1 LAGLIRRPVAP
12 APRGLSVVPQV
23 EKSHDAPVMLEID
36 PARTA
41 VVLLDYQNYNVHPDG
56 YWAKAIPGSAERA
69 TPAVA
74 RTAEVLA
81 SVREAG
87 ITVIHVQN
95 AWRDGHPDVNPYT
108 PWQADAKAAGR
119 STEGTWGI
127 EFVEPLAPIADE
139 LVVRKRGVSGF
150 AGTELDRLLHIR
162 DISTLVIAG
171 IVTNFAAE
179 GTARDASDRGY
190 RVIVLADCC
199 ESVTDEM
206 HQFAITQILPAIG
219 EVVTAADFRH
229 TLDAQP

>member
-1 LAGLIRRPVAP
+1 VLQP
-12 APRGLSVVPQV
+12 
-23 EKSHDAPVMLEID
+23 ETSHDASVTLQID

-41 VVLLDYQNYNVHPDG
+41 LVLLDYQNYNVHPDG
-56 YWAKAIPGSAERA
+56 YWAQAAPGSAERA
-69 TPAVA
+69 APAVA
-74 RTAEVLA
+74 RTTEVLTA
-81 SVREAG
+81 ARGAG

-95 AWRDGHPDVNPYT
+95 AWRDGHPDVNPHT

-127 EFVEPLAPIADE
+127 DFVEALAPIQGE
-139 LVVRKRGVSGF
+139 LVVRKRAVSGF
-150 AGTELDRLLHIR
+150 AGTELDRLLHIH
-162 DISTLVIAG
+162 DLSTLVIAG

-206 HQFAITQILPAIG
+206 HQFSITQILPFIG
-219 EVVTAADFRH
+219 EVATAADFKESVAATRS
-229 TLDAQP
+229 DVRS

>member
-1 LAGLIRRPVAP
+1 VLR
-12 APRGLSVVPQV
+12 V
-23 EKSHDAPVMLEID
+23 EISHDAPVTLQID
-36 PARTA
+36 PDRTA
-41 VVLLDYQNYNVHPDG
+41 LILLDYQNYNVHPDG
-56 YWAKAIPGSAERA
+56 YWAQTIPGSAERA
-69 TPAVA
+69 APAVA
-74 RTAEVLA
+74 RTADVLNA
-81 SVREAG
+81 ARTAG

-95 AWRDGHPDVNPYT
+95 AWRDGHPDVNSHT

-127 EFVEPLAPIADE
+127 EFVEALAPNAGE

-150 AGTELDRLLHIR
+150 AGTELDRLLHTH

-179 GTARDASDRGY
+179 GTARDASDRDY

-219 EVVTAADFRH
+219 EVVTAADFQESVAAIRS
-229 TLDAQP
+229 ARS

>member
-1 LAGLIRRPVAP
+1 MTL
-12 APRGLSVVPQV
+12 Q
-23 EKSHDAPVMLEID
+23 ID

-41 VVLLDYQNYNVHPDG
+41 LILLDYQNYNVHPDG
-56 YWAKAIPGSAERA
+56 YWAQAIPGSAERA
-69 TPAVA
+69 APAVT
-74 RTAEVLA
+74 RTAEVLTA
-81 SVREAG
+81 ARGAG

-95 AWRDGHPDVNPYT
+95 AWRDGHPDVNPHT
-108 PWQADAKAAGR
+108 PWQADAKSAGR
-119 STEGTWGI
+119 STEGTWGV
-127 EFVEPLAPIADE
+127 EFVEALAPTAGE

-150 AGTELDRLLHIR
+150 AGTELDRLLQIH

-206 HQFAITQILPAIG
+206 HLFAITQILPAIG
-219 EVVTAADFRH
+219 QVVTAADFRQ
-229 TLDAQP
+229 AVKARA

>member
-1 LAGLIRRPVAP
+1 VTLQL
-12 APRGLSVVPQV
+12 
-23 EKSHDAPVMLEID
+23 DA
-36 PARTA
+36 ARTA
-41 VVLLDYQNYNVHPDG
+41 LILLDYQNYNVHPDG
-56 YWAKAIPGSAERA
+56 YWAQTIPGSAERA
-69 TPAVA
+69 APAVA

-81 SVREAG
+81 AARAAG

-95 AWRDGHPDVNPYT
+95 AWRYGHPDVNPHT

-127 EFVEPLAPIADE
+127 EFIEALAPLAGEP
-139 LVVRKRGVSGF
+139 VVRKRAVSGF
-150 AGTELDRLLHIR
+150 AATELERLLLIL

-206 HQFAITQILPAIG
+206 HEFSITQILPFIG
-219 EVVTAADFRH
+219 EVVTAADFKTAVAVMRS
-229 TLDAQP
+229 ARN

>member
-1 LAGLIRRPVAP
+1 VA
-12 APRGLSVVPQV
+12 LQ
-23 EKSHDAPVMLEID
+23 ID
-36 PARTA
+36 PARTDL
-41 VVLLDYQNYNVHPDG
+41 VLLDYQNYNVHPDG
-56 YWAKAIPGSAERA
+56 YWAQAIPGSAERA
-69 TPAVA
+69 APAVA
-74 RTAEVLA
+74 RAAEVLA
-81 SVREAG
+81 AVRRAG
-87 ITVIHVQN
+87 ITVIHIQN

-127 EFVEPLAPIADE
+127 EFVEALAPLADE

-150 AGTELDRLLHIR
+150 AGTELDRLLHVH

-190 RVIVLADCC
+190 RAILLADCC

-219 EVVTAADFRH
+219 EVVTAADF
-229 TLDAQP
+229 TESIAALQPHLQS